1 MQLFQLSR
9 RTLGVVLALSILSA
23 AGCSPAAAP
32 GSSAATP
39 SSSTA
44 QTAPASIA
52 TPSPSP
58 AIQAMDFSQKLNLR
72 KPQDP
77 IRQDPNILFLGN
89 SFTFAN
95 DLPGAFQKLSE
106 SGGFAPGI
114 VELSDGGYHLS
125 YFADPE
131 DELGAEFYQIVEEY
145 PLEYVI
151 LQEQSRLPTLKEDTE
166 QEMFPAARTLDKMI
180 KSAGGQTVFLM
191 TWAYKNGDDLTGYG
205 IDAVTTR
212 DEMQTQLAQSYTAI
226 ADELGALLSPAGIA
240 FVRCAD
246 AHPEIELWDAED
258 NMHPT
263 PEGTYLAACT
273 LYATVYNQSPAGLAY
288 IADLDADT
296 AAILQQ
302 TAADLVLA

>member
-44 QTAPASIA
+44 QAAPASIA